1 MESSLDLRQVEVE
14 APLVGHADID
24 PYARP
29 GRLQE
34 VPARRG
40 STEGIAAAERKNRGR
55 GGGCAH
61 VSPQPQLL
69 LHDRGVADV
78 QDHVVVV
85 YIIADDAVRR
95 LDRIGAGFAHVMVAL
110 EDVVLEVAV
119 ARDLEPELVGD
130 HPVGPE
136 VLVGRRD
143 VPVQVEERIP
153 DLANRTTTNKE
164 QESKLSLVRTSIKEE
179 RSTNG

>member
-1 MESSLDLRQVEVE
+1 MQTST
-14 APLVGHADID
+14 PTLVLVACK
-24 PYARP
+24 RF
-29 GRLQE
+29 
-34 VPARRG
+34 RRG
-40 STEGIAAAERKNRGR
+40 GDQRKALPPPRGR
-55 GGGCAH
+55 TGGGGGCAH